1 MLFHKCTDQENI
13 PLKLPLLQLTSNIIE
28 RENSLKFLG
37 VILDEHLTWKK
48 HIQLIENKVSKNVGV
63 LHKPSTLINSK
74 CLRSI
79 YFSFI
84 HSYINY
90 ANIAWASTNKTNL
103 KKLFGKQKQAARII
117 SNQDR
122 FTHARPLLQTLN
134 TLNVY
139 QINLLQ
145 VLLFMHKIK
154 TNSSPRI
161 FLHQFQ
167 TINHKYA
174 IRYSRNNFK
183 EPKRETNYLV
193 VRLFGTAF

>member
-1 MLFHKCTDQENI
+1 M
-13 PLKLPLLQLTSNIIE
+13 PSLQLNDNIIE

-48 HIQLIENKVSKNVGV
+48 HVQFIENKVSKNVGV
-63 LHKPSTLINSK
+63 LYKTSKLINSK

-79 YFSFI
+79 YFFFI

-90 ANIAWASTNKTNL
+90 ANIAWASTNKT
-103 KKLFGKQKQAARII
+103 KTII
-117 SNQDR
+117 FNQDR
-122 FTHARPLLQTLN
+122 LPHAPPLLKTLN
-134 TLNVY
+134 ALNVY

-154 TNSSPRI
+154 TNLSLRI

-174 IRYSRNNFK
+174 TRYSRNNFK
-183 EPKRETNYLV
+183 EPKRETNYAKYCIH
-193 VRLFGTAF
+193 VRGPVTGNRFLNETEKKHTIAAFL